1 MEGTAMTR
9 IDATVEAV
17 AIQILFFLLSIVGA
31 WLVLRILKGTAQ
43 IKNKGAQF
51 GGAAAMFVAMFFLL
65 NRYTPEMRDG
75 ILTEAHAAQ
84 TITTKKDGGASEN
97 LDVYISPVQQ
107 KVTPR
112 ELQQLDKNKFIVN
125 PDLGIA
131 VLRPTEAGW
140 SAEVVN
146 SVDSVGIVDLPVM
159 KLSLGAFKAMADGG
173 IKSNPV
179 FALRESKVH
188 SLLLKADSEVRGIRM
203 DMNPFADDAFV
214 RKTVEAQMEMTRSI
228 ATGELA
234 AALNDPEKRVKV
246 VDEMMATIGPQ
257 LKDGFA
263 NMLAKTIPT
272 EKHIQNGV
280 YVTAF
285 DIVDVS
291 GGVVVQLS
299 KGMTPL
305 DRAIESLAFQGVQM
319 GNGRNLKI
327 DQNQGVV
334 SFDATQRLN
343 KVVVDGSTT
352 DVTLNNLGFLV
363 AAEKRIVF
371 VQLLFLDLGE
381 GLSTSLFL
389 KKVMDSLLFTT

>member
-1 MEGTAMTR
+1 MSK

-17 AIQILFFLLSIVGA
+17 AIQIIFFLLSIAGA
-31 WLVLRILKGTAQ
+31 WLVLKILKGTAQ

-84 TITTKKDGGASEN
+84 TQTITTKRDGGAPEN

-107 KVTPR
+107 RITSR
-112 ELQQLDKNKFIVN
+112 DLQQLDKNKYIVDPN
-125 PDLGIA
+125 LGVA
-131 VLRPTEAGW
+131 VLRPTETGW
-140 SAEVVN
+140 SAEVVK
-146 SVDSVGIVDLPVM
+146 SVDSVSVTDLPFLKM
-159 KLSLGAFKAMADGG
+159 SMAALKSMLNDG
-173 IKSNPV
+173 IKSNPI
-179 FALRESKVH
+179 FALKENKVH
-188 SLLLKADSEVRGIRM
+188 TVVLNADSEVRGIKM
-203 DMNPFADDAFV
+203 DVNPFADDAFV
-214 RKTVEAQMEMTRSI
+214 RKTVETQLEMTSTM
-228 ATGELA
+228 AVGDMA
-234 AALNDPEKRVKV
+234 ANLNDPQKRTKII
-246 VDEMMATIGPQ
+246 DEMMELIGPQ

-263 NMLAKTIPT
+263 SFLAKSVPL

-280 YVTAF
+280 YVTTF

-291 GGVVVQLS
+291 GGVVVQIM
-299 KGMTPL
+299 KGMSPL
-305 DRAIESLAFQGVQM
+305 DRAIQSLALQGIQM

-327 DQNQGVV
+327 DQSQGVA
-334 SFDATQRLN
+334 SFDATQRL
-343 KVVVDGSTT
+343 KRVVVDGSTT

-363 AAEKRIVF
+363 AAENRIVF

-389 KKVMDSLLFTT
+389 KKVMDSLLFAT